1 MVNRDKFLAEIRQA
15 LDVNPVE
22 PPDDSWFSIKELI
35 DGQGL
40 SEKVTRDRLNQQVKA
55 GKMERRRFGASYYY
69 KVVK

>member
-1 MVNRDKFLAEIRQA
+1 MVNREDFLNEIRQA

-22 PPDDSWFSIKELI
+22 PPDDTWFSIKELI
-35 DGQGL
+35 DGQGV

-55 GKMERRRFGASYYY
+55 GKMQRRRFGASYYY